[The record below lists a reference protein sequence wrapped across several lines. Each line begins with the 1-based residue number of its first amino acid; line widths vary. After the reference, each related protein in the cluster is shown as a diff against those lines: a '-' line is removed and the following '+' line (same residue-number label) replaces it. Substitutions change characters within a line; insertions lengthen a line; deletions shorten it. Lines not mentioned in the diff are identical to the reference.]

1 VLGSDEVGE
10 IERHG
15 ANYHQNLTDRQRFRE
30 DAQAMAGDAFTLPQ
44 TSREAA
50 RRFGDLTAFETADG
64 WNLSYSDLD
73 RISDEVGA
81 WLARRG
87 VGAGDVVVL
96 SLPSTVEYAVAYIA
110 AAKVGAVTAG
120 LNPSLAAPERARL
133 VELADARLVL
143 TTDEL
148 ADGVPE
154 GFDVQRVK
162 LATGVD
168 DLLRD
173 LRVVGE
179 SPADLPDNPER
190 PVVIVFTS
198 GTTGIPKGA
207 LFTDRIL
214 QAITEMD
221 VDNRWGGGGHQLAT
235 TQFAHVGFATK
246 FPWWLRLGS
255 TTHLLHKWR
264 AADVLR
270 LIDKYRMPVVN
281 GVAPQIALMLHV
293 PEFDTYDF
301 SCVQAIVAGAAPSPP
316 GMVREARERF
326 GAPYSIRYSSTESGG
341 LGTLTA
347 LDAPD
352 EEALYTVGRPRPGIE
367 LELRD
372 EDDNLVPA
380 GETGEVCFRSPAMM
394 AGYWR
399 DPDATAAALRG
410 GWLHTGDLGMIDERG
425 CLRLVGR
432 RKEMFI
438 RGGYNVFPLEV
449 ESVLSAHPDVREVAI
464 APRPDSVMGEIG
476 VAVVVPRD
484 PASPPTLEDLRQ
496 YGATRLAAWKLPEA
510 IRLTDSLPLTP
521 MQKLDRKALAAVESA
536 SASTS

>member
-1 VLGSDEVGE
+1 MRGLPAVAD
-10 IERHG
+10 
-15 ANYHQNLTDRQRFRE
+15 
-30 DAQAMAGDAFTLPQ
+30 DAFTLPQ
-44 TSREAA
+44 TAREAA
-50 RRFGDLTAFETADG
+50 RRFGDVAAFETADG
-64 WNLSYSDLD
+64 WELSYADLD
-73 RISDEVGA
+73 RISDEVA
-81 WLARRG
+81 VWLARRG
-87 VGAGDVVVL
+87 VREGGVVVL

-110 AAKVGAVTAG
+110 AAKIGAITAG

-133 VELADARLVL
+133 VELAGARLVF
-143 TTDEL
+143 TTEAL
-148 ADGVPE
+148 ADGVPD
-154 GFDVQRVK
+154 GFDVAAVE
-162 LATGVD
+162 LASGVD

-173 LRVVGE
+173 ARAAGE
-179 SPADLPDNPER
+179 VPPDLPDDPDR

-214 QAITEMD
+214 QSITAMD
-221 VDNRWGGGGHQLAT
+221 VDDRWGGGGHQVAT

-246 FPWWLRLGS
+246 YPWWLRLGT

-264 AADVLR
+264 AADILR

-281 GVAPQIALMLHV
+281 GVAPQIALMLRV
-293 PEFDTYDF
+293 PEFDSFDF

-372 EDDNLVPA
+372 DDDRPVPP

-399 DPDATAAALRG
+399 DPEATAGALRG

-464 APRPDSVMGEIG
+464 APRPDPVMGEIG

-484 PASPPTLEDLRQ
+484 PDKPPTLDELRD
-496 YGATRLAAWKLPEA
+496 YGASRLAAWKLPEA
-510 IRLTDSLPLTP
+510 VRVVDSLPLTA
-521 MQKLDRKALAAVESA
+521 MQKLDRKALAAVEA
-536 SASTS
+536 SNASTS